1 MTSIIKETQ
10 SIKEA
15 VTFIN
20 AIDVNKFSRLI
31 SRIIQKLHLKGE
43 RIFSDEEEQKLQ
55 GALSLDKQALHLV
68 LETSAFV
75 LEQAVYHNV
84 KPASLQQQLEA
95 VHLNPDKAEVFSQIW
110 ATAGPELVEKLKQ
123 NIFAPRKLEYVGWQL
138 NLQMAQSSQARLKSP
153 SAVLQLGLRSEDSE
167 HVNQGADVGAVEA
180 QSYSHC
186 LQPQDRMWWIL
197 IGEVDG
203 QHTRAN
209 K

>member
-1 MTSIIKETQ
+1 MTSIIRETQ

-15 VTFIN
+15 VTHIN
-20 AIDVNKFSRLI
+20 TIDVIKFSRLI

-43 RIFSDEEEQKLQ
+43 RTFSEEEEQKLQ
-55 GALSLDKQALHLV
+55 AALSLDKQALSLV
-68 LETSAFV
+68 LETSAFI

-110 ATAGPELVEKLKQ
+110 ATAGPELVEKLKH

-153 SAVLQLGLRSEDSE
+153 SAVLQLGLRNEDSE
-167 HVNQGADVGAVEA
+167 VQENVFVEFNH
-180 QSYSHC
+180 QELLEFYNK
-186 LQPQDRMWWIL
+186 LEIIQDQL
-197 IGEVDG
+197 DSL
-203 QHTRAN
+203 T
-209 K
+209 

>member
-1 MTSIIKETQ
+1 MAAIIKETQ

-43 RIFSDEEEQKLQ
+43 RTFSEEEELKLQ
-55 GALSLDKQALHLV
+55 TALSLDKHALNLV
-68 LETSAFV
+68 LETAAFI

-95 VHLNPDKAEVFSQIW
+95 VHLSPDKAEVFSQTW
-110 ATAGPELVEKLKQ
+110 ATTGPELVERLRQ
-123 NIFAPRKLEYVGWQL
+123 TIFAPKKLEHVGWQL
-138 NLQMAQSSQARLKSP
+138 NLQMAQSSQAKLRAP

-167 HVNQGADVGAVEA
+167 AQENVFVEFNHQELLEFYNKLEIVQGQLD
-180 QSYSHC
+180 S
-186 LQPQDRMWWIL
+186 L
-197 IGEVDG
+197 
-203 QHTRAN
+203 T
-209 K
+209 